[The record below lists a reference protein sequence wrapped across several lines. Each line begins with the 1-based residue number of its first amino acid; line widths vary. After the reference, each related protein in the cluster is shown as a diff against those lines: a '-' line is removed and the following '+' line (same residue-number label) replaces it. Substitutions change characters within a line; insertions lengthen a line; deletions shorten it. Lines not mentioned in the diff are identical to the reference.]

1 MIALAIGSPSP
12 TTTLVIALAGLT
24 AGAINA
30 LSGGGSLLSF
40 PLLTALGMPALS
52 ANVSNTVALL
62 PGYLGAAL
70 ALRRQLA
77 GQGRRAALLLPAAAV
92 GGLAGGGLLLVSGE
106 RLFTSLV
113 PWLILLGAGL
123 LALQEPL
130 RAWLLRHPR
139 RAGQSLP
146 EAWSVGP
153 VLLACVYGGYFG
165 AGLGVILLA
174 VLGLC
179 LQDSLTRLNGLKQ
192 PISLVANSTA
202 ALLFLLRGPVDGG
215 VVLTLGAGA
224 LVGGALG
231 GRLARRLDP
240 AQLRWVVVAI
250 GLAVGLLF
258 LIRQSRG

>member
-1 MIALAIGSPSP
+1 M
-12 TTTLVIALAGLT
+12 ALAGVL

-62 PGYLGAAL
+62 PGYLGAGL
-70 ALRRQLA
+70 ALRRQLS
-77 GQGRRAALLLPAAAV
+77 GQRRRAWRLLPAAAL
-92 GGLAGGGLLLVSGE
+92 GGLLGGGLLLATGE

-130 RAWLLRHPR
+130 RAWLLGHPR
-139 RAGQSLP
+139 RAGGGLA
-146 EAWSVGP
+146 EGWSVAP
-153 VLLACVYGGYFG
+153 VLLASIYGGYFG

-179 LQDSLTRLNGLKQ
+179 LDDSLPRLNGLKQ
-192 PISLVANSTA
+192 PISLVANLSA
-202 ALLFLLRGPVDGG
+202 ALLFLARGPVDAAVVLALGVGALLGG
-215 VVLTLGAGA
+215 V
-224 LVGGALG
+224 LG
-231 GRLARRLDP
+231 GRLAGRLDP
-240 AQLRWVVVAI
+240 GRLRSVVVAI
-250 GLAVGLLF
+250 GLAVGVVFLL
-258 LIRQSRG
+258 RQLRP

>member
-1 MIALAIGSPSP
+1 LA
-12 TTTLVIALAGLT
+12 
-24 AGAINA
+24 
-30 LSGGGSLLSF
+30 
-40 PLLTALGMPALS
+40 
-52 ANVSNTVALL
+52 
-62 PGYLGAAL
+62 
-70 ALRRQLA
+70 
-77 GQGRRAALLLPAAAV
+77 
-92 GGLAGGGLLLVSGE
+92 SGE

-130 RAWLLRHPR
+130 RAWLLHHPQ
-139 RAGQSLP
+139 RAGRPLA
-146 EAWSVGP
+146 EAWSVAP

-179 LQDSLTRLNGLKQ
+179 LHDTLTRLNGLKQ
-192 PISLVANSTA
+192 PISLVANLSA
-202 ALLFLLRGPVDGG
+202 ALLFLARGPVDGG

-240 AQLRWVVVAI
+240 SQLRWAVVAI
-250 GLAVGLLF
+250 GLGVGILF
-258 LIRQSRG
+258 LVRQHRP

>member
-1 MIALAIGSPSP
+1 MIALTPDSLA
-12 TTTLVIALAGLT
+12 TALVIALAGVV

-77 GQGRRAALLLPAAAV
+77 GQRRRALLLLPAAAL
-92 GGLAGGGLLLVSGE
+92 GGLAGGALLLATGE

-130 RAWLLRHPR
+130 RAWLLRHPH
-139 RAGQSLP
+139 RAGRPLP

-153 VLLACVYGGYFG
+153 VLLACIYGGYFG

-174 VLGLC
+174 VLGLV

-192 PISLVANSTA
+192 PISLVANLAA
-202 ALLFLLRGPVDGG
+202 ALLFLARGPVDGG

-224 LVGGALG
+224 LLGGALG
-231 GRLARRLDP
+231 GRLACRLDP

-250 GLAVGLLF
+250 ALAVGLLF
-258 LIRQSRG
+258 LIRQSQR

>member
-1 MIALAIGSPSP
+1 MMNPAPHAFATP
-12 TTTLVIALAGLT
+12 LVIALAGVA

-40 PLLTALGMPALS
+40 PLLTALGIPALS
-52 ANVSNTVALL
+52 ANVSNTVGLL
-62 PGYLGAAL
+62 PGYVGAAF
-70 ALRRQLA
+70 ALRRQLV
-77 GQGRRAALLLPAAAV
+77 GQRRRAWLLLPTAAL
-92 GGLAGGGLLLVSGE
+92 GGLAGGWLLLASGE

-130 RAWLLRHPR
+130 RAWLLYHPQ
-139 RAGQSLP
+139 RAGRPLA

-179 LQDSLTRLNGLKQ
+179 LNDTLTRLNGLKQ
-192 PISLVANSTA
+192 PISLVANLSA
-202 ALLFLLRGPVDGG
+202 ALLFLARGPVDGT

-240 AQLRWVVVAI
+240 AQLRWAVVAI
-250 GLAVGLLF
+250 GLGVGILF
-258 LIRQSRG
+258 LVRQHRP

>member
-1 MIALAIGSPSP
+1 MVSAPHSPPALLAIG
-12 TTTLVIALAGLT
+12 LAGVA

-62 PGYLGAAL
+62 PGYLGAGL

-77 GQGRRAALLLPAAAV
+77 GQRRRARLLLPAAAL
-92 GGLAGGGLLLVSGE
+92 GGLAGGGLLLASGE

-130 RAWLLRHPR
+130 KGWLLGHPR
-139 RAGQSLP
+139 RGGRPLAEG
-146 EAWSVGP
+146 WSVVP
-153 VLLACVYGGYFG
+153 VLLASIYGGYFG

-174 VLGLC
+174 VLGFC
-179 LQDSLTRLNGLKQ
+179 LHDNLTRLNGLKQ
-192 PISLVANSTA
+192 PISLAANLSA
-202 ALLFLLRGPVDGG
+202 ALLFLARGPVDGP

-224 LVGGALG
+224 LVGGVLG
-231 GRLARRLDP
+231 GRLAGRLDP
-240 AQLRWVVVAI
+240 ARLRALVV
-250 GLAVGLLF
+250 AVGLVVGVVFLF
-258 LIRQSRG
+258 RQLRP